1 MLLEKNERF
10 IKEYREFSDKISK
23 IDNEKVKKE
32 LVDLLNRL
40 LAEVR
45 SIDRQHE
52 EIIAGIKLPSR
63 INDNRDSITEVRKK
77 IIKRLEDWDKRFA

>member
-1 MLLEKNERF
+1 MLLEKSERF
-10 IKEYREFSDKISK
+10 TKEYRDFSDRISK

-32 LVDLLNRL
+32 LVELLNRL

-52 EIIAGIKLPSR
+52 DIIAGIKLPSR
-63 INDNRDSITEVRKK
+63 VNDHRDSVVDIRKK
-77 IIKRLEDWDKRFA
+77 IIKRLEDWDKRSV